1 MESVIGSEKQPYL
14 FRVCAVKKGAL
25 LLPEG
30 APSLRWQ
37 AAPRS
42 WEPLFLRPR
51 AGWEAGFTSRSSIA
65 KFFEK
70 GLVISVN
77 ESQLGLFYGLSF
89 LCVAIAFA
97 FAAYLYLWV
106 KKQKTENAKI
116 QEVSLLI
123 KQGANTFMRRE
134 YLVLAKFA
142 VVAAVVILVLLPSPI
157 WTGNIVDNIS
167 MAIAYLCGTALSAIA
182 GKIGILVA
190 TLSNGRTAEAAQKG
204 IKPAF
209 LIGFRGGAVM
219 GLLVVG
225 CSLLGVAA
233 VLLVTG
239 DSSIL
244 LGFSFGAS
252 SLALFAKA
260 GGGIFTKTADVSA
273 DLTGKVE
280 LGIPE
285 DDPRNPAV
293 IADNVGDNVGDV
305 AGMGADLFDS
315 NVAAMA
321 SALVLAQS
329 LSGGDFN
336 NVSMVFCY
344 AILGLFASI
353 IGIATARVGK
363 KGDPTTALNSSTYV
377 TTAIY
382 LVLTAG
388 ATALFP
394 GFSWRIWGAAA
405 VGLLVGV
412 IIGITT
418 DYFTDDSKS
427 PVKKVAK
434 ASSSGP
440 AFTVLSGISYG
451 FISALPAMVGIA
463 ISALIAYKLCEPM
476 GEGYAI
482 FGISMAAVGMLSIV
496 GMIISNDA
504 YGPIVDNA
512 RGLAEMGGLGEETI
526 RTADELDSAGNTVK
540 AVTKGFSISAA
551 GLTVISLLGAFMSE
565 ANDALAAAGRELITG
580 FDIMSPTVFFGVLV
594 GAVVPAVFSAM
605 LILGVD
611 KNAQRMVAEIHRQ
624 FNSIKGLR
632 EGKPGVKPEYDKCID
647 IATSGSLR
655 ELIPAGLMSI
665 IATVVVGFI
674 GGPSAIGGFLLGNI
688 VSGLLLALFM
698 SNAGGL
704 WDNCKKYIEAGA
716 EGGKGSDSH
725 KAAVIGDTVGD
736 PFKDTAGPSINTQI
750 TVVSL
755 VSSLLSSVFVM
766 FSFFS

>member
-1 MESVIGSEKQPYL
+1 M
-14 FRVCAVKKGAL
+14 
-25 LLPEG
+25 
-30 APSLRWQ
+30 
-37 AAPRS
+37 
-42 WEPLFLRPR
+42 
-51 AGWEAGFTSRSSIA
+51 
-65 KFFEK
+65 
-70 GLVISVN
+70 
-77 ESQLGLFYGLSF
+77 ESQLTLIYALSF
-89 LCVAIAFA
+89 LSVAIAFA

-106 KKQKTENAKI
+106 KKQQMGNAKI
-116 QEVSLLI
+116 VEVSALI
-123 KQGANTFMRRE
+123 KAGANTFMRRE
-134 YLVLAKFA
+134 YRILAMFA
-142 VVAAVVILVLLPSPI
+142 GAAAVLIFLLLPSPI
-157 WTGNIVDNIS
+157 WNGDILSNLS
-167 MAIAYLCGTALSAIA
+167 MALSYLAGTALSALA

-190 TLSNGRTAEAAQKG
+190 THANGRSAEAARHG

-209 LIGFRGGAVM
+209 LVGFRGGAVM
-219 GLLVVG
+219 GLAVVG
-225 CSLLGVAA
+225 FSLFGVAA
-233 VLLVTG
+233 VLLIVG

-321 SALVLAQS
+321 SALVIAQA
-329 LSGGDFN
+329 LPDVGFN
-336 NVSMVFCY
+336 NVSMIFCY
-344 AILGLFASI
+344 AALGLLASI
-353 IGIATARVGK
+353 IGIATARIGK
-363 KGDPTTALNSSTYV
+363 HGNPTRALNSSTYV
-377 TTAIY
+377 TTGVYI
-382 LVLTAG
+382 LLTAA
-388 ATALFP
+388 ATLIFD

-418 DYFTDDSKS
+418 DYFTDDSQ
-427 PVKKVAK
+427 PIVRQVAH
-434 ASSSGP
+434 ASGSGP
-440 AFTVLSGISYG
+440 AFTILSGTAYG
-451 FISALPAMVGIA
+451 FISAMPAMVGIA
-463 ISALIAYKLCEPM
+463 VSALVSYKLCEPM

-482 FGISMAAVGMLSIV
+482 FGIAMAAVGMLSIV

-526 RTADELDSAGNTVK
+526 RVADELDSAGNTVK
-540 AVTKGFSISAA
+540 AVTKGFSIGAA

-565 ANDALAAAGRELITG
+565 ANVALAEAGRELITG
-580 FDIMSPTVFFGVLV
+580 FDIMDPVVFFGVLI
-594 GAVVPAVFSAM
+594 GAAIPAVFSAM

-611 KNAQRMVAEIHRQ
+611 RNAQRMVAEIHRQ
-624 FNSIKGLR
+624 FREILGLR
-632 EGKPGVKPEYDKCID
+632 EGKEGVQPEYDKCID
-647 IATSGSLR
+647 IATSGALR
-655 ELIPAGLMSI
+655 ELIPAGLMTI
-665 IATVVVGFI
+665 VATLIVGFI

-704 WDNCKKYIEAGA
+704 WDNSKKYVEAGN
-716 EGGKGSDSH
+716 EGGKGSEAH
-725 KAAVIGDTVGD
+725 KAAVVGDTVGD
-736 PFKDTAGPSINTQI
+736 PYKDTAGPSINTQI

-755 VSSLLSSVFVM
+755 VSSLMSSLFVA
-766 FSFFS
+766 FSLFG

>member
-1 MESVIGSEKQPYL
+1 MD
-14 FRVCAVKKGAL
+14 
-25 LLPEG
+25 
-30 APSLRWQ
+30 
-37 AAPRS
+37 
-42 WEPLFLRPR
+42 
-51 AGWEAGFTSRSSIA
+51 
-65 KFFEK
+65 
-70 GLVISVN
+70 N
-77 ESQLGLFYGLSF
+77 QLSLFYGLSF
-89 LCVAIAFA
+89 LTVAVAFA

-106 KKQKTENAKI
+106 KKQKTGNARI
-116 QEVSLLI
+116 QEVSALI
-123 KQGANTFMRRE
+123 REGANTFMRRE
-134 YLVLAKFA
+134 YKILAKFA
-142 VVAAVVILVLLPSPI
+142 LVAALVILVLLPSPI
-157 WTGNIVDNIS
+157 WQGNPLENAA
-167 MAIAYLCGTALSAIA
+167 MAVAYIAGTVLSAIA

-190 TLSNGRTAEAAQKG
+190 TLSNARTAEGAQKG

-225 CSLLGVAA
+225 FSLLGVAV
-233 VLLVTG
+233 VLMLTG
-239 DSSIL
+239 DSGIL

-260 GGGIFTKTADVSA
+260 GGGIFTKTADISA

-321 SALVLAQS
+321 SALVIAQS
-329 LSGGDFN
+329 LSGGAFA

-344 AILGLFASI
+344 AILGLLASV
-353 IGIATARVGK
+353 IGIATARIGK
-363 KGDPTTALNSSTYV
+363 NGNPTRALNSSTYV
-377 TTAIY
+377 TTGIFLA
-382 LVLTAG
+382 LTAA
-388 ATALFP
+388 ATAIFE
-394 GFSWRIWGAAA
+394 GFSWRIWGASA

-418 DYFTDDSKS
+418 DYFTDDSK
-427 PVKKVAK
+427 PIVRRVAH
-434 ASSSGP
+434 ASGSGP

-463 ISALIAYKLCEPM
+463 VSALVAYKLCEPM
-476 GEGYAI
+476 GEGYAV

-540 AVTKGFSISAA
+540 AVTKGFSIAAA
-551 GLTVISLLGAFMSE
+551 GLTVISLLGAFMAE
-565 ANDALAAAGRELITG
+565 VNGALEAAGRALITG
-580 FDIMSPTVFFGVLV
+580 FDIMSPTVFFGVLI
-594 GAVVPAVFSAM
+594 GAAVPAVFSAM

-624 FNSIKGLR
+624 FNTIVGLK
-632 EGKPGVKPEYDKCID
+632 EGKEGVKPDYDKCID
-647 IATSGSLR
+647 IATGGALK

-665 IATVVVGFI
+665 IATVVVGII
-674 GGPSAIGGFLLGNI
+674 GGPLAIGGFLLGNI

-704 WDNCKKYIEAGA
+704 WDNAKKYVESGE
-716 EGGKGSDSH
+716 EGGKGSEAH

-755 VSSLLSSVFVM
+755 VASLLSSVFVM
-766 FSFFS
+766 FSIFG

>member
-1 MESVIGSEKQPYL
+1 M
-14 FRVCAVKKGAL
+14 KGW
-25 LLPEG
+25 
-30 APSLRWQ
+30 S
-37 AAPRS
+37 
-42 WEPLFLRPR
+42 
-51 AGWEAGFTSRSSIA
+51 TM
-65 KFFEK
+65 
-70 GLVISVN
+70 
-77 ESQLGLFYGLSF
+77 ESQLTLIYALSF
-89 LCVAIAFA
+89 LSVAIAFA

-106 KKQKTENAKI
+106 KKQQMGNAKI
-116 QEVSLLI
+116 VEVSALI
-123 KQGANTFMRRE
+123 KAGANTFMRRE
-134 YLVLAKFA
+134 YRILAMFA
-142 VVAAVVILVLLPSPI
+142 GAAAVLIFLLLPSPI
-157 WTGNIVDNIS
+157 WNGDILSNLS
-167 MAIAYLCGTALSAIA
+167 MALSYLAGTALSALA

-190 TLSNGRTAEAAQKG
+190 THANGRSAEAARHG

-209 LIGFRGGAVM
+209 LVGFRGGAVM
-219 GLLVVG
+219 GLAVVG
-225 CSLLGVAA
+225 FSLFGVAA
-233 VLLVTG
+233 VLLIVG

-321 SALVLAQS
+321 SALVIAQA
-329 LSGGDFN
+329 LPDVGFN
-336 NVSMVFCY
+336 NVSMIFCY
-344 AILGLFASI
+344 AALGLLASI
-353 IGIATARVGK
+353 IGIATARIGK
-363 KGDPTTALNSSTYV
+363 HGNPTRALNSSTYV
-377 TTAIY
+377 TTGVYI
-382 LVLTAG
+382 LLTAA
-388 ATALFP
+388 ATLIFD

-418 DYFTDDSKS
+418 DYFTDDSQ
-427 PVKKVAK
+427 PIVRQVAH
-434 ASSSGP
+434 ASGSGP
-440 AFTVLSGISYG
+440 AFTILSGTAYG
-451 FISALPAMVGIA
+451 FISAMPAMVGIA
-463 ISALIAYKLCEPM
+463 VSALVSYKLCEPM

-482 FGISMAAVGMLSIV
+482 FGIAMAAVGMLSIV

-526 RTADELDSAGNTVK
+526 RVADELDSAGNTVK
-540 AVTKGFSISAA
+540 AVTKGFSIGAA

-565 ANDALAAAGRELITG
+565 ANVALAEAGRELITG
-580 FDIMSPTVFFGVLV
+580 FDIMDPTVFFGILI
-594 GAVVPAVFSAM
+594 GAAIPAVFSAM
-605 LILGVD
+605 LMLGVD

-624 FNSIKGLR
+624 FREILGLR
-632 EGKPGVKPEYDKCID
+632 EGKEGVQPEYDKCID
-647 IATSGSLR
+647 IATSGALR
-655 ELIPAGLMSI
+655 ELIPAGLMTI
-665 IATVVVGFI
+665 VATLIVGFI

-704 WDNCKKYIEAGA
+704 WDNSKKYVEAGN
-716 EGGKGSDSH
+716 EGGKGSEAH
-725 KAAVIGDTVGD
+725 KSAVVGDTVGD

-755 VSSLLSSVFVM
+755 VSSLMSGLFVA
-766 FSFFS
+766 FSFFG

>member
-1 MESVIGSEKQPYL
+1 MENQ
-14 FRVCAVKKGAL
+14 
-25 LLPEG
+25 LP
-30 APSLRWQ
+30 
-37 AAPRS
+37 
-42 WEPLFLRPR
+42 
-51 AGWEAGFTSRSSIA
+51 
-65 KFFEK
+65 
-70 GLVISVN
+70 
-77 ESQLGLFYGLSF
+77 LFYGLSF
-89 LCVAIAFA
+89 LTAVLAFA

-106 KKQKTENAKI
+106 KKQRTENAKI
-116 QEVSLLI
+116 IEVSALI
-123 KQGANTFMRRE
+123 KEGANTFMRRE
-134 YLVLAKFA
+134 YKILAIFAA
-142 VVAAVVILVLLPSPI
+142 VVAVLILLFLPSPI
-157 WTGNIVDNIS
+157 WMGNAVENVE
-167 MAIAYLCGTALSAIA
+167 MAIAYLAGTALSAVA

-190 TLSNGRTAEAAQKG
+190 TLSNSRAAEGAQKG

-225 CSLLGVAA
+225 CSLFGVAA
-233 VLLVTG
+233 VLMIAG

-321 SALVLAQS
+321 SALVIAQS
-329 LSGGDFN
+329 LSGGEFA

-344 AILGLFASI
+344 AILGLLSSI
-353 IGIATARVGK
+353 IGIATARIGK
-363 KGDPTTALNSSTYV
+363 KGNPTRALNSSTYV
-377 TTAIY
+377 TTAVF
-382 LVLTAG
+382 LVLTAL
-388 ATALFP
+388 ATLIFD

-405 VGLLVGV
+405 TGLLVGV

-418 DYFTDDSKS
+418 DYFTDDSK
-427 PVKKVAK
+427 PIVRRVAH
-434 ASSSGP
+434 ASGSGP
-440 AFTVLSGISYG
+440 AFTVLSGVSYG

-463 ISALIAYKLCEPM
+463 VSALVAYKLCEPM
-476 GEGYAI
+476 GSGYAI

-512 RGLAEMGGLGEETI
+512 RGLAEMGGLGEKTI
-526 RTADELDSAGNTVK
+526 RVADELDSAGNTVK
-540 AVTKGFSISAA
+540 AVTKGFSIAAA

-565 ANDALAAAGRELITG
+565 VNTALEAAGKPLITG
-580 FDIMSPTVFFGVLV
+580 FDIMSPTVFFGILI
-594 GAVVPAVFSAM
+594 GAAIPAVFSAM

-611 KNAQRMVAEIHRQ
+611 RNAQRMVAEIHRQ
-624 FNSIKGLR
+624 FKTIVGLR
-632 EGKPGVKPEYDKCID
+632 EGKEGVKPEYDKCID
-647 IATSGSLR
+647 IATTGSLR

-665 IATVVVGFI
+665 IATLVVGFI
-674 GGPSAIGGFLLGNI
+674 GGPLAIGGFLLGNI

-704 WDNCKKYIEAGA
+704 WDNSKKYVEAGN
-716 EGGKGSDSH
+716 EGGKGSEAH

-755 VSSLLSSVFVM
+755 VSSLLSAAFVA
-766 FSFFS
+766 FSIFG

>member
-1 MESVIGSEKQPYL
+1 MEPSGSLIY
-14 FRVCAVKKGAL
+14 A
-25 LLPEG
+25 
-30 APSLRWQ
+30 
-37 AAPRS
+37 
-42 WEPLFLRPR
+42 
-51 AGWEAGFTSRSSIA
+51 
-65 KFFEK
+65 
-70 GLVISVN
+70 
-77 ESQLGLFYGLSF
+77 LSF
-89 LCVAIAFA
+89 LAVVIAFA
-97 FAAYLYLWV
+97 FACYLYLWV
-106 KKQKTENAKI
+106 KRQPVENGTI
-116 QEVSLLI
+116 REVSALI
-123 KQGANTFMRRE
+123 KSGANTFMRKE
-134 YLVLAKFA
+134 YRILAIFA
-142 VVAAVVILVLLPSPI
+142 GVAALLIFLFLPQGI
-157 WTGNIVDNIS
+157 WQGQWQENVGMTL
-167 MAIAYLCGTALSAIA
+167 AYIGGTVLSAIA

-190 TLSNGRTAEAAQKG
+190 TASNGRAAEAAQKG

-209 LIGFRGGAVM
+209 MVGFRGGAVM
-219 GLLVVG
+219 GLAVVG
-225 CSLLGVAA
+225 FSLLGVAA
-233 VLLVTG
+233 VLLLTG
-239 DSSIL
+239 DSSIV

-321 SALVLAQS
+321 SALVIAQA
-329 LSGGDFN
+329 LPDVGFN
-336 NVSMVFCY
+336 NVSMIFCY
-344 AILGLFASI
+344 AALGLLASI
-353 IGIATARVGK
+353 IGIATARIGK
-363 KGDPTTALNSSTYV
+363 HGNPTRALNSSTYV
-377 TTAIY
+377 TTGVYI
-382 LVLTAG
+382 LLTAA
-388 ATALFP
+388 ATLIFD

-418 DYFTDDSKS
+418 DYFTDDSQ
-427 PVKKVAK
+427 PIVRQVAH
-434 ASSSGP
+434 ASGSGP
-440 AFTVLSGISYG
+440 AFTILSGTAYG
-451 FISALPAMVGIA
+451 FISAMPAMVGIA
-463 ISALIAYKLCEPM
+463 VSALVSYKLCEPM

-482 FGISMAAVGMLSIV
+482 FGIAMAAVGMLSIV

-526 RTADELDSAGNTVK
+526 RVADELDSAGNTVK
-540 AVTKGFSISAA
+540 AVTKGFSIGAA

-565 ANDALAAAGRELITG
+565 ANVALAEAGRELITG
-580 FDIMSPTVFFGVLV
+580 FDIMDPVVFFGVLI
-594 GAVVPAVFSAM
+594 GAAIPAVFSAM

-611 KNAQRMVAEIHRQ
+611 RNAQRMVAEIHRQ
-624 FNSIKGLR
+624 FREILGLR
-632 EGKPGVKPEYDKCID
+632 EGKEGVQPEYDKCID
-647 IATSGSLR
+647 IATSGALR
-655 ELIPAGLMSI
+655 ELIPAGLMTI
-665 IATVVVGFI
+665 VATLIVGFI